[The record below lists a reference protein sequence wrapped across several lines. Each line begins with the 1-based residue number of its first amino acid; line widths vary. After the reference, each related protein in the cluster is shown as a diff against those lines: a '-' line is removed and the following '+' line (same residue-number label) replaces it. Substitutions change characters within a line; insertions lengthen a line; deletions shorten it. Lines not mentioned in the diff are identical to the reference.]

1 MDPLTM
7 SLIGAAGTVA
17 GGVPDLYKSKF
28 ERDQQKRLRELQ
40 RKEDMGALGLTDRER
55 ASIQSQMRGTR
66 QQAQAYA
73 DAERARLTQPSAQPQ
88 MALLGQQLTD
98 ESRQRLEA
106 DLASQILG
114 LDLERKAEQ
123 EQEIKDLEAAQ
134 AYAKRQ
140 RLEAAMAPLEATGE
154 AYIGQMGIERLLGNE
169 PQSIDLSFLRGERG
183 QDGQRTGRPLDAL
196 RKQQQ
201 IIMAQQDLK
210 NRAYMAGK
218 EMMPRYSDILALP
231 PEQQYEYMYDEL
243 NMSDE
248 DIAQYFAN
256 IGQTKKLKNL
266 NIPGTALDETRFG
279 IYGGER
285 GY

>member
-66 QQAQAYA
+66 QQAQQYA

-123 EQEIKDLEAAQ
+123 EQEIKELEAAQ

-140 RLEAAMAPLEATGE
+140 RLEAAMAPFETAGE
-154 AYIGQMGIERLLGNE
+154 AYVSQMGIERLLGNE
-169 PQSIDLSFLRGERG
+169 PQSIDLSFLRGDRG

-218 EMMPRYSDILALP
+218 EIMPRYSDILALP

>member
-140 RLEAAMAPLEATGE
+140 RLEAAMAPFETAGE
-154 AYIGQMGIERLLGNE
+154 AYVSQMGIERLLGNE

-196 RKQQQ
+196 RRQQQ

>member
-114 LDLERKAEQ
+114 LDLERKAQQ
-123 EQEIKDLEAAQ
+123 EEEIKELEAAQ

-140 RLEAAMAPLEATGE
+140 RLEAAMAPLEAAGE

>member
-140 RLEAAMAPLEATGE
+140 RLEAAMAPFETAGE
-154 AYIGQMGIERLLGNE
+154 AYVSQMGIERLLGNE

-196 RKQQQ
+196 RRQQQ

-266 NIPGTALDETRFG
+266 NIPGTALNETRYG

>member
-140 RLEAAMAPLEATGE
+140 RLEAAMAPFETAGE
-154 AYIGQMGIERLLGNE
+154 AYVSQMGIERLLGNE

-196 RKQQQ
+196 RRQQQ

-218 EMMPRYSDILALP
+218 EIMPRYSDILALP

-266 NIPGTALDETRFG
+266 NIPGTALDETRYG